1 MKFTRRK
8 ALASIG
14 MGGLALGGVFASGAF
29 TQTEVDRDFDLAIS
43 PDPDALLGLD
53 PTGDIEGVEKD
64 GGVLAFNFD
73 EFSNAAGIP
82 SQADTAFEGAFDI
95 TNNTQ
100 ETIAVWMPSADQES
114 QISTDA
120 QLYDAGAR
128 STEVVVDGSNANGF
142 SQGEGTRLNPGG
154 NIDLTFPAEYHKDPS
169 QEDDVDASNLPSGA
183 NEQSR
188 AFGMTPGGAVVLSS
202 GGSVTA
208 DVNFLVLG
216 ARSSVD
222 QRDSLLRFKA
232 ERRTDAPVAPSEW
245 ATTFRNLDS
254 GGSTIDDLPQS

>member
-43 PDPDALLGLD
+43 PDPNALLGLD
-53 PTGDIEGVEKD
+53 PTGDIEGVVKE

-73 EFSNAAGIP
+73 EFSNADGIP
-82 SQADTAFEGAFDI
+82 SQADTAFEGAFTI
-95 TNNTQ
+95 TNKTQ
-100 ETIAVWMPSADQES
+100 ENIAVWMPSADEEAGD
-114 QISTDA
+114 TDA

-128 STEVVVDGSNANGF
+128 STEVVVDGSNANDF
-142 SQGEGTRLNPGG
+142 SQGKGTRLNPGD

-169 QEDDVDASNLPSGA
+169 QESEVDASNIPSGA

-232 ERRTDAPVAPSEW
+232 ERRSDAPKAPSEW

-254 GGSTIDDLPQS
+254 GGSTIDNLPQP